1 MAYEKLTGK
10 AFKEAL
16 QSDRYESATAA
27 RRAVGKASTLSDQEK
42 DQCRKAIDAHFGDDA
57 KPLKVLKPSR
67 EKVAPRA
74 KVVRVEKTRATKS
87 GRGADKS
94 TSIFGANLPGELR
107 QTSSGSLDDYTNL
120 TVQMKIAEKTIQ
132 NAGSALGTL
141 IEAKKISPDSDLTS
155 SIEAASAVLS
165 SAVEIFRGV
174 THKVTAYLANAA
186 RKDLSENHSTSSG
199 GNGKP
204 MFEEASP

>member
-42 DQCRKAIDAHFGDDA
+42 DQCRKAIDVYFGESSEKVTSEAKRTPKA
-57 KPLKVLKPSR
+57 KPGR
-67 EKVAPRA
+67 VA
-74 KVVRVEKTRATKS
+74 KGDKS
-87 GRGADKS
+87 DAIRSSKSADKVNLRQPG
-94 TSIFGANLPGELR
+94 IFGP
-107 QTSSGSLDDYTNL
+107 QTSGGSLDDYTNL

-186 RKDLSENHSTSSG
+186 RNDLSENHSTSSG

-204 MFEEASP
+204 LFEEASP